1 MRMTKILAAAWLCQ
15 TSMGFVSR
23 EIIGKRTTAALA
35 SRRTFLNFSSSL
47 SPPFSNNARGTTS
60 AISTST
66 RLFSTSTDSAN
77 LGIYRLETLLTM
89 LSSHGAPGSIG
100 CSAPDGDLEPVY
112 FDIPG
117 VGSKDE
123 NEKQNNDDEIP
134 ELITTL
140 SDNKQVV
147 DDEYANLHPHLF
159 PLAKSKSTGNLICA
173 LRRAFAGDASD
184 LYENS
189 SNAQW
194 PIVEAQIGGPGMR
207 LLALNSE
214 HLMRRIAC
222 ECDSTGSR
230 PHLIGLYNTDLGKD
244 IVKDEL
250 LDRPYEEGAV
260 DQLGYG
266 VDKYVL
272 LRVGPFPDIYRS
284 LARGH
289 AERKDESSALIAAE
303 SCNGKIS
310 GFAST
315 FLFYSRLLDSLP
327 NRSEERRDAAR
338 ICLRMPLPSIG
349 LATDEF
355 REAAV
360 LGEIANKNDS
370 DAEVFA
376 KLKDMYEKYRDH
388 ENNDDPRAGN
398 NDMTPEQKAIDE
410 ANYIIDTTALT
421 GSNWAK
427 VRPQIADIY
436 KAVGR
441 IDMANFVCPSAH
453 N

>member
-1 MRMTKILAAAWLCQ
+1 MFFIFKKKRKKSCFGKVTGCTTETLKKMFLDCFRTSSIIIQLQSQRQESRSCRMRMTKILAAAWLCQ

-140 SDNKQVV
+140 SDNKEVV

-260 DQLGYG
+260 DQLGY
-266 VDKYVL
+266 VHD
-272 LRVGPFPDIYRS
+272 
-284 LARGH
+284 
-289 AERKDESSALIAAE
+289 
-303 SCNGKIS
+303 
-310 GFAST
+310 
-315 FLFYSRLLDSLP
+315 
-327 NRSEERRDAAR
+327 NRS
-338 ICLRMPLPSIG
+338 
-349 LATDEF
+349 
-355 REAAV
+355 
-360 LGEIANKNDS
+360 
-370 DAEVFA
+370 
-376 KLKDMYEKYRDH
+376 
-388 ENNDDPRAGN
+388 
-398 NDMTPEQKAIDE
+398 
-410 ANYIIDTTALT
+410 
-421 GSNWAK
+421 
-427 VRPQIADIY
+427 
-436 KAVGR
+436 R
-441 IDMANFVCPSAH
+441 IDCINHEYCL
-453 N
+453 